1 MMKTLGLVVLL
12 TVLWAA
18 APCARASEQM
28 RATLDR
34 GLALCDSLEYK
45 EALNYL
51 RPLAQQYPAARNKE
65 EKALCL
71 EALYG
76 CIDANIHMS
85 NFMAAYDDILTAQD
99 IVDCDGLSA
108 TKLHLNL
115 GRLYIVLTV
124 HIDKR
129 NFAERA
135 LDHSRRGFY
144 SAIREGDAR
153 SIMYTFS
160 DMVTECLILAD
171 FSKIEKEYAA
181 MRRLQPHGPEWMYS
195 YAMKTYEAHKA
206 YVAKDYATARRL
218 YGEILALLPVNRST
232 VRMRLNKIKDMALLN
247 LTQHRPDDVLAA
259 MPDALRQ
266 AMRSRQDDIRFN
278 IYNLLIM
285 AYEQKGDSLQQ
296 RKYSTMAVQLKDSMR
311 SATIADD
318 LSQLEFFRE
327 RRTLTNQLATA
338 SMRQK
343 IWLWSFVAALLV
355 IIAVAGVALVL
366 RSKNRALRRHAARIY
381 SQLCEKYVQTP
392 DSKSTTPATGET
404 TAETSLPDETE
415 AEDTDTQNKY
425 EGSTLTEAHKRQ
437 IAETIDR
444 VMKTDIIF
452 SADLTLRNFAA
463 EVGRHPKAVSQ
474 VIHELKGCNFSTL
487 INRARIVEVMRRMES
502 ADYAHLSTEAIGESV
517 GFASRNTFG
526 MNFKK
531 FTGLSLREYRKAAK
545 DVKQQ
550 KPEQA

>member
-1 MMKTLGLVVLL
+1 
-12 TVLWAA
+12 
-18 APCARASEQM
+18 
-28 RATLDR
+28 
-34 GLALCDSLEYK
+34 
-45 EALNYL
+45 
-51 RPLAQQYPAARNKE
+51 
-65 EKALCL
+65 
-71 EALYG
+71 
-76 CIDANIHMS
+76 
-85 NFMAAYDDILTAQD
+85 
-99 IVDCDGLSA
+99 
-108 TKLHLNL
+108 
-115 GRLYIVLTV
+115 
-124 HIDKR
+124 
-129 NFAERA
+129 
-135 LDHSRRGFY
+135 
-144 SAIREGDAR
+144 
-153 SIMYTFS
+153 MYTFS

-343 IWLWSFVAALLV
+343 IWLWSFV
-355 IIAVAGVALVL
+355 
-366 RSKNRALRRHAARIY
+366 RAFI
-381 SQLCEKYVQTP
+381 
-392 DSKSTTPATGET
+392 
-404 TAETSLPDETE
+404 
-415 AEDTDTQNKY
+415 
-425 EGSTLTEAHKRQ
+425 
-437 IAETIDR
+437 
-444 VMKTDIIF
+444 
-452 SADLTLRNFAA
+452 
-463 EVGRHPKAVSQ
+463 
-474 VIHELKGCNFSTL
+474 
-487 INRARIVEVMRRMES
+487 ME
-502 ADYAHLSTEAIGESV
+502 
-517 GFASRNTFG
+517 
-526 MNFKK
+526 
-531 FTGLSLREYRKAAK
+531 
-545 DVKQQ
+545 
-550 KPEQA
+550 

>member
-218 YGEILALLPVNRST
+218 YGEILALLPANRST

-266 AMRSRQDDIRFN
+266 AMRSRQD
-278 IYNLLIM
+278 
-285 AYEQKGDSLQQ
+285 
-296 RKYSTMAVQLKDSMR
+296 
-311 SATIADD
+311 
-318 LSQLEFFRE
+318 
-327 RRTLTNQLATA
+327 
-338 SMRQK
+338 
-343 IWLWSFVAALLV
+343 
-355 IIAVAGVALVL
+355 
-366 RSKNRALRRHAARIY
+366 
-381 SQLCEKYVQTP
+381 
-392 DSKSTTPATGET
+392 
-404 TAETSLPDETE
+404 
-415 AEDTDTQNKY
+415 
-425 EGSTLTEAHKRQ
+425 
-437 IAETIDR
+437 
-444 VMKTDIIF
+444 
-452 SADLTLRNFAA
+452 
-463 EVGRHPKAVSQ
+463 
-474 VIHELKGCNFSTL
+474 
-487 INRARIVEVMRRMES
+487 
-502 ADYAHLSTEAIGESV
+502 
-517 GFASRNTFG
+517 
-526 MNFKK
+526 
-531 FTGLSLREYRKAAK
+531 LSLIHI
-545 DVKQQ
+545 
-550 KPEQA
+550 